1 MQVNGLNAKNVLKM
15 TLIGEKHL
23 LSLRQYHTCLL
34 RCDVHIFL
42 MKPCPHLIKKISQ
55 MKNKFLLAFIVGL
68 LSVSTI
74 YARPVAETEY
84 TNVIRDFIDSHM
96 TSNFKKLKS
105 IMSDN
110 SVLKLPR
117 GEKVLVQE
125 KDDLVNM
132 MKKDAG
138 TTQNCA
144 SSYEVLAK
152 SDAMVIARVD
162 FNYENCSQHDYLI
175 IEKNDKQDWKITQV
189 CKMFEDIKTPLPNDN
204 SVVAKN

>member
-1 MQVNGLNAKNVLKM
+1 MIF
-15 TLIGEKHL
+15 IGERHQL
-23 LSLRQYHTCLL
+23 AVWPGTVALL
-34 RCDVHIFL
+34 RCDRHIFL
-42 MKPCPHLIKKISQ
+42 IKAYPHLIKKISQ
-55 MKNKFLLAFIVGL
+55 MKNKFLLACIVGL
-68 LSVSTI
+68 LSASTM
-74 YARPVAETEY
+74 YGRTAAETGY
-84 TNVIRDFIDSHM
+84 AGVIRDFIDSHM

-125 KDDLVNM
+125 KDDLVSM

-138 TTQNCA
+138 TQQNCQ
-144 SSYEVLAK
+144 SGYEVLAK

-162 FNYENCSQHDYLI
+162 FNYENCAQHDYLI
-175 IEKNDKQDWKITQV
+175 IEKNERQDWKITQV
-189 CKMFEDIKTPLPNDN
+189 CKMFEDIKTPLNNDN

>member
-1 MQVNGLNAKNVLKM
+1 MYG
-15 TLIGEKHL
+15 
-23 LSLRQYHTCLL
+23 
-34 RCDVHIFL
+34 
-42 MKPCPHLIKKISQ
+42 
-55 MKNKFLLAFIVGL
+55 
-68 LSVSTI
+68 
-74 YARPVAETEY
+74 RPVTETGY

-110 SVLKLPR
+110 SVLKIPR

-125 KDDLVNM
+125 KDDLVSM

-138 TTQNCA
+138 TQQNCQ
-144 SSYEVLAK
+144 STYEVLAK

-189 CKMFEDIKTPLPNDN
+189 CKLFEDIQTPINNNN

>member
-1 MQVNGLNAKNVLKM
+1 
-15 TLIGEKHL
+15 
-23 LSLRQYHTCLL
+23 
-34 RCDVHIFL
+34 
-42 MKPCPHLIKKISQ
+42 
-55 MKNKFLLAFIVGL
+55 MKNKFLLACIIGL
-68 LSVSTI
+68 LSASTI

-84 TNVIRDFIDSHM
+84 TSVIRDFIDSHM

-110 SVLKLPR
+110 SVLKIPR

-125 KDDLVNM
+125 KDDLVSM

-138 TTQNCA
+138 TQQNCA

-162 FNYENCSQHDYLI
+162 FNYENCAQHDYLI

-189 CKMFEDIKTPLPNDN
+189 CKMFDDIKTPPTNDN

>member
-1 MQVNGLNAKNVLKM
+1 MYG
-15 TLIGEKHL
+15 
-23 LSLRQYHTCLL
+23 
-34 RCDVHIFL
+34 
-42 MKPCPHLIKKISQ
+42 
-55 MKNKFLLAFIVGL
+55 
-68 LSVSTI
+68 
-74 YARPVAETEY
+74 RPVIETGY
-84 TNVIRDFIDSHM
+84 TTVIRDFIDSHM

-110 SVLKLPR
+110 SVLKIPR

-125 KDDLVNM
+125 KDDLVSM

-138 TTQNCA
+138 TQQNCQ
-144 SSYEVLAK
+144 SNYEVLAK

-162 FNYENCSQHDYLI
+162 FNYENCTQHDYLI

-189 CKMFEDIKTPLPNDN
+189 CKLFEDIQAPLNNNN

>member
-1 MQVNGLNAKNVLKM
+1 MYG
-15 TLIGEKHL
+15 
-23 LSLRQYHTCLL
+23 
-34 RCDVHIFL
+34 
-42 MKPCPHLIKKISQ
+42 
-55 MKNKFLLAFIVGL
+55 
-68 LSVSTI
+68 
-74 YARPVAETEY
+74 RPVTETGY
-84 TNVIRDFIDSHM
+84 TTVIRDFIDSHM

-110 SVLKLPR
+110 SVLKIPR

-125 KDDLVNM
+125 KDDLVSM

-138 TTQNCA
+138 TQQNCQ
-144 SSYEVLAK
+144 SNYEVLAK

-162 FNYENCSQHDYLI
+162 FNYENCTQHDYLI

-189 CKMFEDIKTPLPNDN
+189 CKLFEDIQTPLNNNN

>member
-1 MQVNGLNAKNVLKM
+1 
-15 TLIGEKHL
+15 
-23 LSLRQYHTCLL
+23 
-34 RCDVHIFL
+34 
-42 MKPCPHLIKKISQ
+42 
-55 MKNKFLLAFIVGL
+55 MKNKFLLACIVGL
-68 LSVSTI
+68 LSASTI
-74 YARPVAETEY
+74 YARPATETEY
-84 TNVIRDFIDSHM
+84 TSVIRDFIDSHM

-110 SVLKLPR
+110 SVLKIPR

-125 KDDLVNM
+125 KDDLVSM

-189 CKMFEDIKTPLPNDN
+189 CKMFEDIKTPLTNDN

>member
-1 MQVNGLNAKNVLKM
+1 MYG
-15 TLIGEKHL
+15 
-23 LSLRQYHTCLL
+23 
-34 RCDVHIFL
+34 
-42 MKPCPHLIKKISQ
+42 
-55 MKNKFLLAFIVGL
+55 
-68 LSVSTI
+68 
-74 YARPVAETEY
+74 RPVIETGY
-84 TNVIRDFIDSHM
+84 TTVIRDFIDSHM

-110 SVLKLPR
+110 SVLKIPR

-125 KDDLVNM
+125 KEDLVSM

-138 TTQNCA
+138 TQQNCQ
-144 SSYEVLAK
+144 SNYEVLAK

-162 FNYENCSQHDYLI
+162 FNYENCTQHDYLI

-189 CKMFEDIKTPLPNDN
+189 CKLFEDIQTPINNNN

>member
-1 MQVNGLNAKNVLKM
+1 M
-15 TLIGEKHL
+15 
-23 LSLRQYHTCLL
+23 
-34 RCDVHIFL
+34 
-42 MKPCPHLIKKISQ
+42 IKKISQ
-55 MKNKFLLAFIVGL
+55 MKNKFLLACIVGL
-68 LSVSTI
+68 LSASTM
-74 YARPVAETEY
+74 YGRPVTEMGY
-84 TNVIRDFIDSHM
+84 TTVIRDFIDSHM

-110 SVLKLPR
+110 SVLKIPR
-117 GEKVLVQE
+117 GEKVLGQE
-125 KDDLVNM
+125 KDDLVSM

-138 TTQNCA
+138 TQQNCQ

-189 CKMFEDIKTPLPNDN
+189 CKMFEDIKTPLTNDN